1 MPIYASDSDTD
12 TAPPG
17 KLFGR
22 QRPMHEVLGGG
33 QVADILLW
41 RNRNVS
47 AALLAGTTLIWF
59 LFEVVEYNF
68 VTLLCHLSITALLVI
83 FIWQKAAE
91 MFNWEAPKIPQVM
104 FTFDYV
110 ASTFHTRFNQLLS
123 KLIDIASGRDFG
135 QFILAIIVLYVLS
148 VIGSCFS
155 FLNLLYLGLFCME
168 TLPFLYDRY
177 EEEVDM
183 LVGRMAREI
192 RRIYRRL
199 DARFLNKIP
208 RGPVKDKKT
217 R

>member
-1 MPIYASDSDTD
+1 MPVYPSDSDND

-22 QRPMHEVLGGG
+22 TRPMHEVLGGG

-41 RNRNVS
+41 RNRNFS

-68 VTLLCHLSITALLVI
+68 VTLLCHISITAMLGI

-91 MFNWEAPKIPQVM
+91 IMNWEAPQIPQVM

-110 ASTFHTRFNQLLS
+110 ASTFHGRFNQLLS

-135 QFILAIIVLYVLS
+135 QFILAIIILYVSS

-168 TLPFLYDRY
+168 TVPFLYDRF

-183 LVGRMAREI
+183 LVGRMVREM
-192 RRIYRRL
+192 RRVYRRF
-199 DARFLNKIP
+199 DAQFLNKIP
-208 RGPVKDKKT
+208 RGPVKEKKT

>member
-1 MPIYASDSDTD
+1 MSVYASDSDAD
-12 TAPPG
+12 TPPG

-22 QRPMHEVLGGG
+22 TRSVHEVLGGG
-33 QVADILLW
+33 QVADVLLW
-41 RNRNVS
+41 RNINVS

-68 VTLLCHLSITALLVI
+68 VTLLCHVAITAMLVT

-91 MFNWEAPKIPQVM
+91 IFNWEAPQIPQFI

-110 ASTFHTRFNQLLS
+110 ASTFHRRFNQLLS
-123 KLIDIASGRDFG
+123 NLIDIASGRDFG
-135 QFILAIIVLYVLS
+135 QFILVIIILYVLS

-155 FLNLLYLGLFCME
+155 TLNLLYLGLFCME
-168 TLPFLYDRY
+168 TVPFLYDRY

-183 LVGRMAREI
+183 LVGKIAREM
-192 RRIYRRL
+192 RRLYRRF
-199 DARFLNKIP
+199 DAHFLNKIP
-208 RGPVKDKKT
+208 RGPVKEKKT

>member
-1 MPIYASDSDTD
+1 MPTYASDSDTD
-12 TAPPG
+12 TAPLG

-22 QRPMHEVLGGG
+22 QRSMHEVLGGG

-68 VTLLCHLSITALLVI
+68 VTLLCHLSLTAMLVI

-91 MFNWEAPKIPQVM
+91 IFNWEAPKIPQVM
-104 FTFDYV
+104 FTFDHI
-110 ASTFHTRFNQLLS
+110 ASTFHGRFNQLLLE
-123 KLIDIASGRDFG
+123 LIYIASGRNFG

-148 VIGSCFS
+148 LIGSCCS

-168 TLPFLYDRY
+168 TVPFLYDRY
-177 EEEVDM
+177 EEEVDR
-183 LVGRMAREI
+183 LVGRMVREM
-192 RRIYRRL
+192 RRVYRRL
-199 DARFLNKIP
+199 DAQFLNKIP
-208 RGPVKDKKT
+208 RGPVKEKKT